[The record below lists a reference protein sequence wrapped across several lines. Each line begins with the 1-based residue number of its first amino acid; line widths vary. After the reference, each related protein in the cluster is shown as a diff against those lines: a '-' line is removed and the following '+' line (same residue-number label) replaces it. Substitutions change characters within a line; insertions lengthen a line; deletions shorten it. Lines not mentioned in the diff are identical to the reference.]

1 MYFIGLYKAKNLNV
15 RIFLNNCFTFWFSAE
30 RRLSH
35 QHRSIVNDQTE
46 ESS

>member
-15 RIFLNNCFTFWFSAE
+15 RIFLTNYSTFWISAE
-30 RRLSH
+30 RHLPH

>member
-1 MYFIGLYKAKNLNV
+1 MYFIGLYTAKNLNI
-15 RIFLNNCFTFWFSAE
+15 RIFLNNYFTFWFSAE
-30 RRLSH
+30 RHLSH